1 MSVSAPKESVFQAL
15 FNRRMLICVFTGFSS
30 GLPLFVFL
38 NMLPAW
44 LNDAG
49 IDIKAIGLMA
59 LLQFPYVAK
68 FLWAPFIDHF
78 HLPSLGRRRSWMLM
92 LHLGLMAALYAM
104 GQIDP
109 RNGLGLISLLG
120 LLVSFL
126 SASLDVSIDAFRREL
141 LPEAELGLGNSI
153 HVNAYKVAG
162 LVPGALALF
171 LADRLPWPAV
181 FTIVA
186 LFMLPGLVMTLLVRE
201 PELKSLPARTLDQA
215 VILPFK
221 EFVTRKGPG
230 FALQLLLFIFLY
242 KLGDSLATALAT
254 KFYLDLGFS
263 KTEIAA
269 IAKNASLWPSIIGGL
284 LGGLW
289 MVKLGINRALWIFGA
304 LQLAVIPGFAWLSLK
319 GHDPMAL
326 AIVVSA
332 EAFGVGLGTTAFV
345 AFIMRSTHPLY
356 TATQLA
362 LLTSLSAVPRT
373 VINAYAGY
381 MVDAL
386 GWTNFFWLCTVL
398 AVPGMLMLLRV
409 APWHETGA
417 TVAEAFAAE
426 TLAPPREELKP

>member
-1 MSVSAPKESVFQAL
+1 
-15 FNRRMLICVFTGFSS
+15 MLICIFTGFSS

-44 LNDAG
+44 LDDAQ

-78 HLPSLGRRRSWMLM
+78 HLSRMGRRRSWMVLLHVALM
-92 LHLGLMAALYAM
+92 VSLMMMGQLDPREGLGTIAILGLV
-104 GQIDP
+104 
-109 RNGLGLISLLG
+109 IS
-120 LLVSFL
+120 FF
-126 SASLDVSIDAFRREL
+126 SASLDVVIDAFRREI
-141 LPEAELGLGNSI
+141 LPDAELGLGNSI
-153 HVNAYKVAG
+153 HVNAYKIAG

-171 LADRLPWPAV
+171 LADQIPWASV
-181 FTIVA
+181 FFIVA
-186 LFMLPGLVMTLLVRE
+186 LFLLPGLLMTLLVRE
-201 PELKSLPARTLDQA
+201 PELKSLPPRTLDQA
-215 VILPFK
+215 IILPFR
-221 EFVTRKGPG
+221 EFIQRKGLMH
-230 FALQLLLFIFLY
+230 AVQLLAFIFLY

-254 KFYLDLGFS
+254 KFYLDMGFS

-289 MVKLGINRALWIFGA
+289 MVKLGINRALWIFGI
-304 LQLAVIPGFAWLSLK
+304 LQLAVIPGFAWLSME
-319 GHDPMAL
+319 GHNPVAL
-326 AIVVSA
+326 AIVVAA

-345 AFIMRSTHPLY
+345 AFIARSTHPAY

-362 LLTSLSAVPRT
+362 LLTALSAVPRT

-381 MVDAL
+381 MVESM

-398 AVPGMLMLLRV
+398 GIPGMLMLV
-409 APWHETGA
+409 KIAPWNETDDAHSRG
-417 TVAEAFAAE
+417 
-426 TLAPPREELKP
+426 

>member
-1 MSVSAPKESVFQAL
+1 MSSPAPPESIAQAL

-44 LNDAG
+44 LNDAS

-78 HLPSLGRRRSWMLM
+78 HLPSLGRRRSWMLL
-92 LHLGLMAALYAM
+92 LHLGLMAGLWAL
-104 GQIDP
+104 GQVDP
-109 RNGLGLISLLG
+109 RQGLGAVALLG
-120 LLVSFL
+120 LLISFL
-126 SASLDVSIDAFRREL
+126 SASLDVVIDAFRREV
-141 LPEAELGLGNSI
+141 LPDAELGLGNSI

-186 LFMLPGLVMTLLVRE
+186 LFMLPGLIMTLMVRE
-201 PELKSLPARTLDQA
+201 PELKSIPPRTLDQA
-215 VILPFK
+215 VILPFR
-221 EFVTRKGPG
+221 EFVTRKGWG
-230 FALQLLLFIFLY
+230 HALQLLLFIFLY

-263 KTEIAA
+263 KSEIAF
-269 IAKNASLWPSIIGGL
+269 IAKNASLWPSIVGGL

-304 LQLAVIPGFAWLSLK
+304 LQLAVIPGFAWLSTQ
-319 GHDPMAL
+319 GHDPFGLAL
-326 AIVVSA
+326 VVSA

-345 AFIMRSTHPLY
+345 AFLMRSTHPLY

-373 VINAYAGY
+373 VVNAYAGY

-386 GWTNFFWLCTVL
+386 GWTHFFWLCTVL
-398 AVPGMLMLLRV
+398 GLPGLLMLYRV
-409 APWHETGA
+409 APWNQAGSDLQKA
-417 TVAEAFAAE
+417 
-426 TLAPPREELKP
+426 

>member
-1 MSVSAPKESVFQAL
+1 MSTPAPRETIAQAL

-78 HLPSLGRRRSWMLM
+78 HLPRLGRRRSWMLL
-92 LHLGLMAALYAM
+92 LHLGLIAGLWAM
-104 GQIDP
+104 GQVDP
-109 RNGLGLISLLG
+109 RQGLGAVALLG
-120 LLVSFL
+120 LCISFL
-126 SASLDVSIDAFRREL
+126 SASLDVVIDAFRREV
-141 LPEAELGLGNSI
+141 LPDAELGLGNSI

-171 LADRLPWPAV
+171 LADHLPWGTV
-181 FTIVA
+181 FAIIG
-186 LFMLPGLVMTLLVRE
+186 LFLLPGLVMALVVRE
-201 PELKSLPARTLDQA
+201 PELKSIPARTLDQA
-215 VILPFK
+215 VLQPFR
-221 EFVTRKGPG
+221 EFITRKGWG
-230 FALQLLLFIFLY
+230 HALQLLLFIFLY

-263 KTEIAA
+263 KSEIAV
-269 IAKNASLWPSIIGGL
+269 IAKNASLWPSIVGGM

-289 MVKLGINRALWIFGA
+289 MVRLGINRALWVFGV
-304 LQLAVIPGFAWLSLK
+304 LQLAVIPGFAWLSTQ
-319 GHDPMAL
+319 GHSPAGL
-326 AIVVSA
+326 AFVVSA

-345 AFIMRSTHPLY
+345 AFIMRSTHPAY

-386 GWTNFFWLCTVL
+386 GWTHFFWLCTLL
-398 AVPGMLMLLRV
+398 ALPGLLMLFRV
-409 APWHETGA
+409 APWNGPDA
-417 TVAEAFAAE
+417 SPQAE
-426 TLAPPREELKP
+426 